1 MWRATFGVA
10 QCFVCLAA
18 TESGASGAGSGKRH
32 EPAPESPASSA
43 SSLLHFPLLLRS
55 GVVAA
60 AASPS
65 LSGSPRSP
73 CWPLG
78 SLALPGVAVSQLRR
92 LAGPARSRGSLP
104 PGAPRPPRLAL
115 LLAPLR
121 PSLPAPHRNPRATQ
135 QDGGQIDGSRCP
147 WRKPARQDCETD
159 STFAPTKSQSK
170 LFPGSFETVSPAART
185 DSTIFRQATKS
196 PRLSRAGFQNWKPT
210 LSGRNPSKT
219 GQPVSGLAPKGK
231 VSLPLPDAR
240 GCPPS
245 LISPPHPRGPPQQ
258 PQASARGREITTSG
272 SRHAPATP

>member
-55 GVVAA
+55 GLVAA

-78 SLALPGVAVSQLRR
+78 ALALSGLAVSQLRR

-121 PSLPAPHRNPRATQ
+121 PSVPAPHRNPHATR
-135 QDGGQIDGSRCP
+135 QDGGQIDGSRSYAKTGKARLQNRLDFCSDQ
-147 WRKPARQDCETD
+147 KPVAIVSRQLRDCFASSTD
-159 STFAPTKSQSK
+159 RLDDFS
-170 LFPGSFETVSPAART
+170 PGDKIAETVPGRFSELEADPLRQEPEQDRT
-185 DSTIFRQATKS
+185 
-196 PRLSRAGFQNWKPT
+196 AGVRT
-210 LSGRNPSKT
+210 C
-219 GQPVSGLAPKGK
+219 PKGK
-231 VSLPLPDAR
+231 S
-240 GCPPS
+240 
-245 LISPPHPRGPPQQ
+245 
-258 PQASARGREITTSG
+258 
-272 SRHAPATP
+272 